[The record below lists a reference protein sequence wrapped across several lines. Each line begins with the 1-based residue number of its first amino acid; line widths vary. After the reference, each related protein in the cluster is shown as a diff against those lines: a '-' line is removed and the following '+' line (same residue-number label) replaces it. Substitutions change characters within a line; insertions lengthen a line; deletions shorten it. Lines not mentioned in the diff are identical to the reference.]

1 MVRRNQFHIQQTLH
15 FTIAYIVINQAPNSR
30 VCILYLSSNLSLGKA
45 AYGINAIMENQNLE
59 RSFTTHFNAKPEF
72 IVRAPGRVNLI
83 GEHTDYN
90 DGFVLPMAI
99 DHAVWIALSPRADS
113 QVRIR
118 SLDLEVDSA
127 FDLHSLTKG
136 DGWLEY
142 IKGVANELQKAGYEL
157 RGFDAVMTGDVPRG
171 AGLSSSA
178 AVELATARAFEA
190 VSGFTWDAAQMA
202 KISQKAENEWVGMKC
217 GIMDQMASAASKEGF
232 ALFLDCRTL
241 EYQHAP
247 LPRNTSVVILDTS
260 TRRGLVDSAYNERRS
275 QCEEAARWFGVKA
288 LRDVTVDEFKKSRS
302 GLSEVVMKRARHIIT
317 ENARVLEAVN
327 VLKEGNV
334 KRLGELFNASHN
346 SLRDDFEV
354 TNETLNQ
361 IVECAQEQSSCY
373 GARMTGA
380 GFGGCA
386 VALVQEENARMFTNA
401 VSATYKRRS
410 GLDASV
416 YVCKA
421 SEGAS
426 LVKG

>member
-1 MVRRNQFHIQQTLH
+1 VVRLQRSNIFRHTARPPSERNVRFLQSAKQAHI
-15 FTIAYIVINQAPNSR
+15 FQAIQDWSHG
-30 VCILYLSSNLSLGKA
+30 L
-45 AYGINAIMENQNLE
+45 YGINAIMETKNLE
-59 RSFTTHFNAKPEF
+59 QSFSNHFNAKPEL

-136 DGWLEY
+136 EGWLEY
-142 IKGVANELQKAGYEL
+142 IKGVAFELQKAGYEL
-157 RGFDAVMTGDVPRG
+157 KGFDAVMTGDVPRG

-178 AVELATARAFEA
+178 AVELATARAFAA
-190 VSGFTWDAAQMA
+190 VSGFAWDAAQMA
-202 KISQKAENEWVGMKC
+202 KISQKAENEWVGVNC
-217 GIMDQMASAASKEGF
+217 GIMDQMASAASKEGY

-241 EYQHAP
+241 EVQHAP
-247 LPRNTSVVILDTS
+247 LPENISVVILDTS

-288 LRDVTVDEFKKSRS
+288 LRDVSVDQFEKAN
-302 GLSEVVMKRARHIIT
+302 GLSEIVMRRARHIVT
-317 ENARVLEAVN
+317 ENARVLEAVQ
-327 VLKEGNV
+327 VMKAGNV
-334 KRLGELFNASHN
+334 KRLGELFNASHA

-354 TNETLNQ
+354 TNEALNQ

-386 VALVQEENARMFTNA
+386 VALVQEENAQEFTES
-401 VSATYKRRS
+401 VSAAYKQRL

-426 LVKG
+426 LVNG

>member
-1 MVRRNQFHIQQTLH
+1 MDTQ
-15 FTIAYIVINQAPNSR
+15 
-30 VCILYLSSNLSLGKA
+30 SL
-45 AYGINAIMENQNLE
+45 IH
-59 RSFTTHFNAKPEF
+59 SFSTYFNAKPEF

-99 DHAVWIALSPRADS
+99 DHAVWIALTPRADS
-113 QVRIR
+113 TVRVR

-127 FDLHSLTKG
+127 FDLHSLAKG
-136 DGWLEY
+136 EGWLEY
-142 IKGVANELQKAGYEL
+142 IKGVADQLQKAGHDL

-178 AVELATARAFEA
+178 AVELATARAFAA
-190 VSGFTWDAAQMA
+190 VSGFAWDAAQMA
-202 KISQKAENEWVGMKC
+202 KISQKAENEWVGVNC
-217 GIMDQMASAASKEGF
+217 GIMDQMASAASKAGY

-241 EYQHAP
+241 EIQHAP
-247 LPRNTSVVILDTS
+247 LPENTSVVILDTS

-288 LRDVTVDEFKKSRS
+288 LRDVSVDQFEKSS
-302 GLSEVVMKRARHIIT
+302 GLSEVVMKRARHIVT

-327 VLKEGNV
+327 VMKAGNI
-334 KRLGELFNASHN
+334 KRLGELFNASHA

-354 TNETLNQ
+354 TNEALNQ

-386 VALVQEENARMFTNA
+386 VALVQEENAEEFTKS
-401 VSATYKRRS
+401 VSAAYKQKS
-410 GLDASV
+410 GLDASI

-421 SEGAS
+421 SEGAN
-426 LVKG
+426 LVYKG

>member
-1 MVRRNQFHIQQTLH
+1 METQTLE
-15 FTIAYIVINQAPNSR
+15 Q
-30 VCILYLSSNLSLGKA
+30 
-45 AYGINAIMENQNLE
+45 
-59 RSFTTHFNAKPEF
+59 SFSIYFNAKPKF

-99 DHAVWIALSPRADS
+99 DRAFWIALSPRADS

-127 FDLHSLTKG
+127 FDLHSLMKG
-136 DGWLEY
+136 EGWIEY
-142 IKGVANELQKAGYEL
+142 IKGVANELQKAGHEL
-157 RGFDAVMTGDVPRG
+157 MGFDAVMTGDVPRA

-178 AVELATARAFEA
+178 AVELATARAFAA
-190 VSGFTWDAAQMA
+190 VSNFAWDAAQMA
-202 KISQKAENEWVGMKC
+202 KISQKAENEWVGVNC

-247 LPRNTSVVILDTS
+247 LPADTSVVILDTS

-288 LRDVTVDEFKKSRS
+288 LRDVSVDELKRS
-302 GLSEVVMKRARHIIT
+302 NGLSEVVMKRARHIVT

-327 VLKEGNV
+327 VMKTGDV

-354 TNETLNQ
+354 TNEALDQ
-361 IVECAQEQSSCY
+361 IVECAQQRSSCY

-386 VALVQEENARMFTNA
+386 VALVQEENAQEFTNA
-401 VSATYKRRS
+401 VSAAYKQRS